1 MKSGKEYMKNMK
13 KISKGI
19 EIMYKYQMKILQ
31 LTYDLES
38 ILTFWKWIMSYVIY
52 PMNEMKDAVNII
64 NIRIGGQK
72 NKWVRG

>member
-19 EIMYKYQMKILQ
+19 EIMYKYQTKILQ

-38 ILTFWKWIMSYVIY
+38 ILTFWK
-52 PMNEMKDAVNII
+52 
-64 NIRIGGQK
+64 
-72 NKWVRG
+72 

>member
-19 EIMYKYQMKILQ
+19 EIMYKYQTKILQ